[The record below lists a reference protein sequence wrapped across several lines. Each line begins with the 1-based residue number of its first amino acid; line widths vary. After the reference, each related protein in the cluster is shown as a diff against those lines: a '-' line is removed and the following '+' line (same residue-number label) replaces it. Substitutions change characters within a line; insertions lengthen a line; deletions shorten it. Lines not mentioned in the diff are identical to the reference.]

1 MKENFEVFSAFKKF
15 KALVEKESG
24 HNIRVMRFNRG
35 SEFTSKEFKVVG
47 ISDLSNGSNT
57 NSLKNK

>member
-24 HNIRVMRFNRG
+24 HNIRAMGFDRG
-35 SEFTSKEFKVVG
+35 GEFISKEFKVVG
-47 ISDLSNGSNT
+47 MLDLSNGSTINY
-57 NSLKNK
+57 LKNK